1 MPYYYG
7 QNHLE
12 TNFAETNFPN
22 VKTLIWAFW
31 LAQIS
36 VFVFGKLVSAKTLIW
51 ALWWAQISVFAFGK
65 LVSAKLVSRWF
76 CPICSKS
83 LTHEQQ
89 ESNDFLP
96 PNSHAVLCTL
106 CLLGKS
112 SNTSTLAAAYLLS
125 ISIKLLLY
133 QKKLF
138 ANLISVF
145 SVALFYGLNQ
155 CYCRFH
161 MIITRISYK
170 SEFALRHLH
179 PSRWK
184 V

>member
-1 MPYYYG
+1 M
-7 QNHLE
+7 
-12 TNFAETNFPN
+12 
-22 VKTLIWAFW
+22 
-31 LAQIS
+31 
-36 VFVFGKLVSAKTLIW
+36 
-51 ALWWAQISVFAFGK
+51 
-65 LVSAKLVSRWF
+65 
-76 CPICSKS
+76 
-83 LTHEQQ
+83 

-112 SNTSTLAAAYLLS
+112 SNTSALAAAYLLS

-170 SEFALRHLH
+170 SELALRHLH

-184 V
+184 VYLKKRLFSAYSKIQCPNSKQCFWICQKPLQTLWAHKIFFCFGRFRLQKFVQQIAL